1 MLKPFVSKS
10 VRIIFLLM
18 ISGHAL
24 SGQVIPDTNRFADE
38 INQFIGWDKK
48 NSFPQDAVL
57 FVGSSSIRL
66 WMTHDYFPE
75 YPVIN
80 RGFGGSQIADVNTYL
95 EYTVLKYH
103 PAVIVFYAGDNDIA
117 GGKSAETVFGD
128 FMDFVKGVRKKL
140 LTTQIIYL
148 PVKPSPSRWQFWPV
162 MQRVNA
168 EIKKV
173 ASSRNLLFYVDTAL
187 PMLGTDGKPRTELFR
202 EDGLHLN
209 EKGYQLWSDI
219 LLPFLNEAMKKD

>member
-38 INQFIGWDKK
+38 INQFISWDKK
-48 NSFPQDAVL
+48 NSFPKDAVL

-66 WMTHDYFPE
+66 WMTQDYFPE

-95 EYTVLKYH
+95 EFTVLKYR

-117 GGKSAETVFGD
+117 GGKRAETAVS
-128 FMDFVKGVRKKL
+128 DFVYFITTVRQ
-140 LTTQIIYL
+140 QIPAVRILYL
-148 PVKPSPSRWQFWPV
+148 PIKLSPSRWLVWAE
-162 MQRVNA
+162 MKRVND
-168 EIKKV
+168 EIKKMTE
-173 ASSRNLLFYVDTAL
+173 RYDFLTYVDTAS
-187 PMLGTDGKPRTELFR
+187 PMLEPDGKPRMELFA
-202 EDGLHLN
+202 EDKLHLS
-209 EKGYQLWSDI
+209 EKGYQLWSNI